1 MRARLVSIIKFTP
14 FILPPSYEMRPDL
27 REKERLKNAPK
38 SIVILPIK
46 EINTPEKD

>member
-1 MRARLVSIIKFTP
+1 MSIIKFTA